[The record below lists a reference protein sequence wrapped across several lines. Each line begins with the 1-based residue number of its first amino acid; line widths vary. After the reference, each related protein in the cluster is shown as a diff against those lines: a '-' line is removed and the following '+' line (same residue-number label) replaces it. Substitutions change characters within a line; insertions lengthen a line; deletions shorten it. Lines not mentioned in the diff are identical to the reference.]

1 MEYDYKRSGKCLNEQ
16 FYMNQNYGKTYIVKE
31 FGKANYESVV
41 YIYFRTN
48 SIIHSVFDGDF
59 DINLMIMAITAND
72 PKARFILYKALIILD
87 EIQA

>member
-1 MEYDYKRSGKCLNEQ
+1 MKYDYKRSGKCLTEQ
-16 FYMNQNYGKTYIVKE
+16 FYMNQNYGKPYIVKE

-41 YIYFRTN
+41 YIDFRTN
-48 SIIHSVFDGDF
+48 NMIHSVFDGDF

-72 PKARFILYKALIILD
+72 PKARFIPYKTLIIID

>member
-1 MEYDYKRSGKCLNEQ
+1 MKYDYIRSGKCLNEQ

-41 YIYFRTN
+41 YIDFKTN
-48 SIIHSVFDGDF
+48 SMIHSAFDGDF

-72 PKARFILYKALIILD
+72 PKARFIPYKTLIIID